1 MDTRK
6 RIYKF
11 LSTERWN
18 DSAIFF
24 MRIFAGVL
32 MLIHGIGKI
41 NNYEMLFTTFPDP
54 LGIGSEASLVLIIGA
69 ETICSLLLI
78 VGLFVRPAAL
88 ILAVGMFVASFLA
101 VPGEPFA
108 GTRAFVRLYG
118 NIRDAGHQRRYALFA
133 RQGLFQ
139 GTVERGGHG
148 ELRT

>member
-41 NNYEMLFTTFPDP
+41 NNYEMLFTTFPDQ
-54 LGIGSEASLVLIIGA
+54 LGIEREASLVMIIGA
-69 ETICSLLLI
+69 ETI
-78 VGLFVRPAAL
+78 
-88 ILAVGMFVASFLA
+88 
-101 VPGEPFA
+101 
-108 GTRAFVRLYG
+108 
-118 NIRDAGHQRRYALFA
+118 
-133 RQGLFQ
+133 
-139 GTVERGGHG
+139 
-148 ELRT
+148 